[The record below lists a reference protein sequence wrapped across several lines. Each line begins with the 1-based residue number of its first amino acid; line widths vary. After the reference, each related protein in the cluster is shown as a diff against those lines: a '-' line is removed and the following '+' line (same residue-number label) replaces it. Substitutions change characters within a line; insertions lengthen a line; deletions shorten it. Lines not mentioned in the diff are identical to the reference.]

1 MTASFS
7 PGSCVQWRRDVGVVR
22 RVMGGGTVHIVE
34 FANGDLVPCL
44 GDVLKPAPSNV
55 TVFKTKAFVAS
66 PSPASL
72 ALRQPGSLVSEG
84 EPA

>member
-1 MTASFS
+1 MTFS
-7 PGSCVQWRRDVGVVR
+7 PSTVVQWRRDIGVVR

-66 PSPASL
+66 PSPASSIL
-72 ALRQPGSLVSEG
+72 PHPGSFVSERD
-84 EPA
+84 EA